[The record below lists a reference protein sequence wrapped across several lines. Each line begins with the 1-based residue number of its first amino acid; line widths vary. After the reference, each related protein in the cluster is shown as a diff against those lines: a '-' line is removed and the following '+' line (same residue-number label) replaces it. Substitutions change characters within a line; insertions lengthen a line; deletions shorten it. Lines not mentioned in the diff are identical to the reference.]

1 MVLAKSFYI
10 TKKINALVDVYKRQ
24 ADFSAYYKDKQLY
37 FSKRNIRLN
46 GISQI
51 VEQVDIG
58 GVYPM
63 LSLIHI

>member
-1 MVLAKSFYI
+1 MLKDFDFISV
-10 TKKINALVDVYKRQ
+10 

-63 LSLIHI
+63 FIRIQEQSL